1 MLRHPADTR
10 AAGARPV
17 SDTDAVIGSGSES
30 AAGVTGGH
38 DNGAVHVVVGAG
50 AQGRI
55 VLVDPDD
62 PARPLAE
69 VSLDGF
75 AEAVRALEARDHPRW
90 VWTETRRWYP
100 RLLDAGVRV
109 ERCHDVRLC
118 GAILDR
124 STVTESARAGGRH
137 PRPAWLPPGPAEA
150 GGAAAETT
158 TPSPVAHSALFDLDD
173 FGDDRATDPEGTAP
187 PGSEVLAP
195 STDAAA
201 RTSGASV
208 AVDAVVAELAR
219 QLALVAE
226 SADPGRLRLLLAAE
240 SAGALIGA
248 ELHAAGLPWDRA
260 VHEAV
265 LESELGP
272 RPSPGWKPARME
284 ALATQAR
291 EELGAASVNLDSQ
304 ADLLRALRAAG
315 IPVEST
321 ARWELREHDHPV
333 IEPLIAYKKLS
344 RLLSANGWT
353 WLDEWIVDGR
363 FRPEYVPGGTAT
375 GRWATSGGGALQLP
389 KNVRSA
395 VVADPG
401 WTLVVADAAQ
411 LEPRVLAAIAR
422 DEAMAEAARGR
433 DIYRGLV
440 DGGVVGTRDE
450 AKVAILGAMYGATTG
465 DSGRLVP
472 RLARAFPRAM
482 ALVDRAAADGERGLP
497 VTTLLGRSSPLPSA
511 EWRAVQARASEPDAT
526 ATDERRARSRARD
539 WGRFTRNFVVQGS
552 AAEWSLCWM
561 AALRGRLAEI
571 GSTVTDAAPAAS
583 ESGPVFGR
591 APHLVYF
598 LHDELIVH
606 APRETADAVAVA
618 VEETAAAAGRLLFG
632 DFPVD
637 FPLDLAIVESY
648 ASAG

>member
-1 MLRHPADTR
+1 MSDAT
-10 AAGARPV
+10 AR
-17 SDTDAVIGSGSES
+17 
-30 AAGVTGGH
+30 VTGGH
-38 DNGAVHVVVGAG
+38 ENGAVHVVVGAG

-55 VLVDPDD
+55 VLVDPDE

-69 VSLDGF
+69 VEPDGL
-75 AEAVRALEARDHPRW
+75 AAAVAALEAREHPRW
-90 VWTETRRWYP
+90 VWAETRRWYP

-109 ERCHDVRLC
+109 ERCHDLRLC

-124 STVTESARAGGRH
+124 STLTEAARAGGRNL
-137 PRPAWLPPGPAEA
+137 RPAWLPPGPAEA
-150 GGAAAETT
+150 GGAAAESTT
-158 TPSPVAHSALFDLDD
+158 ETPAAHSALFDLDD
-173 FGDDRATDPEGTAP
+173 FDDPVTAAGPDGTREPATSAAVAP
-187 PGSEVLAP
+187 P
-195 STDAAA
+195 TDAAP

-208 AVDAVVAELAR
+208 AVDAVAAEFAR

-226 SADPGRLRLLLAAE
+226 SADPRRLRLLLAAE

-284 ALATQAR
+284 ALATQVR

-304 ADLLRALRAAG
+304 ADLLRALRGAG

-321 ARWELREHDHPV
+321 ARWELREHDHPA
-333 IEPLIAYKKLS
+333 IEPLIAYKKLA

-411 LEPRVLAAIAR
+411 LEPRVLAAMAR

-526 ATDERRARSRARD
+526 AADERRARSRARD

-571 GSTVTDAAPAAS
+571 GSTVTDAAPAARAA
-583 ESGPVFGR
+583 GPVFGR

-618 VEETAAAAGRLLFG
+618 VEETAGAAGRLLFG

>member
-1 MLRHPADTR
+1 M
-10 AAGARPV
+10 
-17 SDTDAVIGSGSES
+17 
-30 AAGVTGGH
+30 
-38 DNGAVHVVVGAG
+38 VVGAG

-55 VLVDPDD
+55 VLVDPDE
-62 PARPLAE
+62 PARPLAD
-69 VSLDGF
+69 VDPAGL
-75 AEAVRALEARDHPRW
+75 AEAVAALEAREHPRW

-100 RLLDAGVRV
+100 RLLDMGVRV
-109 ERCHDVRLC
+109 ERCHDLRLC

-124 STVTESARAGGRH
+124 STITESARSRGRH

-150 GGAAAETT
+150 GGAAAETSA
-158 TPSPVAHSALFDLDD
+158 PSVAAHSALFDLDD
-173 FGDDRATDPEGTAP
+173 FDDPATATGPDGTGEPATSDAIAAP
-187 PGSEVLAP
+187 
-195 STDAAA
+195 TDAAA
-201 RTSGASV
+201 RASGGSV
-208 AVDAVVAELAR
+208 PVDAVAAEFAR

-272 RPSPGWKPARME
+272 RPSPGWKPARMD
-284 ALATQAR
+284 ALATQVR

-304 ADLLRALRAAG
+304 ADLLRALRGAG

-321 ARWELREHDHPV
+321 ARWELRDHDHPA
-333 IEPLIAYKKLS
+333 IEPLIAYKKLA

-353 WLDEWIVDGR
+353 WLDEWVVDGR

-411 LEPRVLAAIAR
+411 LEPRVLAAMAG

-482 ALVDRAAADGERGLP
+482 RLVDRAAADGERGLP

-526 ATDERRARSRARD
+526 PVDERRARSRARD

-571 GSTVTDAAPAAS
+571 GSTVTDATPDALR
-583 ESGPVFGR
+583 SGPVFGR

-598 LHDELIVH
+598 LHDEIIVH

-618 VEETAAAAGRLLFG
+618 VAETAAAAGRLLFG
-632 DFPVD
+632 EFPVD

>member
-1 MLRHPADTR
+1 MGPMVRHPADTPDGVGR
-10 AAGARPV
+10 
-17 SDTDAVIGSGSES
+17 T
-30 AAGVTGGH
+30 AGVTGRGE
-38 DNGAVHVVVGAG
+38 NGAVHVVVGAG

-69 VSLDGF
+69 VEPDGF
-75 AEAVRALEARDHPRW
+75 ADAVRAPRARENPRW
-90 VWTETRRWYP
+90 VWAETRRWYP
-100 RLLDAGVRV
+100 RLLEAGVRV
-109 ERCHDVRLC
+109 ERCHDLRLC
-118 GAILDR
+118 SAILDR
-124 STVTESARAGGRH
+124 STITEWARAGGRH
-137 PRPAWLPPGPAEA
+137 ARPGWLPPGPAEA
-150 GGAAAETT
+150 GGAVATTT
-158 TPSPVAHSALFDLDD
+158 TPAVAAHSALFDLDD
-173 FGDDRATDPEGTAP
+173 FGGDSGVGLGSAAEPAIDVAP
-187 PGSEVLAP
+187 VP
-195 STDAAA
+195 STDAAGRA
-201 RTSGASV
+201 SGASV
-208 AVDAVVAELAR
+208 PVDAVAAELAR

-226 SADPGRLRLLLAAE
+226 GDDPRRLRLLLAAE

-248 ELHAAGLPWDRA
+248 ELQAAGMPWDRA

-272 RPSPGWKPARME
+272 RPTPGWKPARME
-284 ALATQAR
+284 ALATRVR

-304 ADLLRALRAAG
+304 ADLLRALRGAG

-321 ARWELREHDHPV
+321 ARWELRDHDHPA

-353 WLDEWIVDGR
+353 WLDEWILDGR

-411 LEPRVLAAIAR
+411 LEPRVLAAMAR

-472 RLARAFPRAM
+472 RVARAFPRAM
-482 ALVDRAAADGERGLP
+482 GLVDRAAADGERGLP

-526 ATDERRARSRARD
+526 AVDERRARSRARD

-571 GSTVTDAAPAAS
+571 GSTVTDATPDAVA
-583 ESGPVFGR
+583 SGPVFGR
-591 APHLVYF
+591 TPHLVYF
-598 LHDELIVH
+598 LHDEIIVH
-606 APRETADAVAVA
+606 APRETADAVAAA
-618 VEETAAAAGRLLFG
+618 VEETAAASGRLLFG

>member
-1 MLRHPADTR
+1 MLRHPADTV
-10 AAGARPV
+10 AGA
-17 SDTDAVIGSGSES
+17 DQ
-30 AAGVTGGH
+30 
-38 DNGAVHVVVGAG
+38 NGDVHVVVGAG
-50 AQGRI
+50 EQGRI
-55 VLVDPDD
+55 ALVDPDRGGEPIAVVEPD
-62 PARPLAE
+62 GLA
-69 VSLDGF
+69 D
-75 AEAVRALEARDHPRW
+75 AVRELEAREHPRW

-100 RLLDAGVRV
+100 RLLEAGVRV
-109 ERCHDVRLC
+109 ERCHDLRLV

-124 STVTESARAGGRH
+124 STRTEAARATGRH
-137 PRPAWLPPGPAEA
+137 PRPWWLPPGPAEA
-150 GGAAAETT
+150 GAAAADAAPHPTT
-158 TPSPVAHSALFDLDD
+158 APHSALFDLDD
-173 FGDDRATDPEGTAP
+173 FDDAAPGTSDA
-187 PGSEVLAP
+187 GRGAP
-195 STDAAA
+195 SDDSTAMTDAASRPSA
-201 RTSGASV
+201 AAVG
-208 AVDAVVAELAR
+208 VDAVARELAR
-219 QLALVAE
+219 QLDLVAE
-226 SADPGRLRLLLAAE
+226 STDPVRLRLLLAAE
-240 SAGALIGA
+240 SAGALIGV

-265 LESELGP
+265 LEAELGP
-272 RPSPGWKPARME
+272 RPSPGWKPVRME
-284 ALATQAR
+284 ALAAQVR

-304 ADLLRALRAAG
+304 ADLLRALRRAG
-315 IPVEST
+315 IQVEST
-321 ARWELREHDHPV
+321 ARWELRDQDHPA
-333 IEPLIAYKKLS
+333 IEPLIAYKKLA

-353 WLDEWIVDGR
+353 WLDEWVLDGR

-389 KNVRSA
+389 KNVRAA

-411 LEPRVLAAIAR
+411 LEPRVLAAMAR

-465 DSGRLVP
+465 ESGRLVP

-482 ALVDRAAADGERGLP
+482 RLVDEAARDGERGLP

-526 ATDERRARSRARD
+526 PADERRARSSARD

-571 GSTVTDAAPAAS
+571 GAEMSEPSPTATVA
-583 ESGPVFGR
+583 GPVFGR

-598 LHDELIVH
+598 LHDEIIVH
-606 APRETADAVAVA
+606 APRETADAVAAA
-618 VEETAAAAGRLLFG
+618 VETAAAGAGHLLFG

-637 FPLDLAIVESY
+637 FPLDLAVVDSY

>member
-1 MLRHPADTR
+1 MLRHPADT
-10 AAGARPV
+10 GAHER
-17 SDTDAVIGSGSES
+17 TG
-30 AAGVTGGH
+30 GVTGPH
-38 DNGAVHVVVGAG
+38 ENGAVHVVVGAG

-55 VLVDPDD
+55 VLADPEGDSG
-62 PARPLAE
+62 PLADVE
-69 VSLDGF
+69 PEML
-75 AEAVRALEARDHPRW
+75 AEAVRAIEARDHPRW

-100 RLLDAGVRV
+100 RLLEAGVRV
-109 ERCHDVRLC
+109 DRCHDLRLC

-124 STVTESARAGGRH
+124 STATEFARAGGRY
-137 PRPAWLPPGPAEA
+137 PRPAWLPPGPADA
-150 GGAAAETT
+150 GGAATE
-158 TPSPVAHSALFDLDD
+158 PVASAASAHSALFDLAD
-173 FGDDRATDPEGTAP
+173 FADEGP
-187 PGSEVLAP
+187 PAGVSTPDGP
-195 STDAAA
+195 SVTDAASP
-201 RTSGASV
+201 TSTAAVPVV
-208 AVDAVVAELAR
+208 AVAAELTR

-226 SADPGRLRLLLAAE
+226 SDDPGRLRLLLAAE

-265 LESELGP
+265 LEAELGP

-284 ALATQAR
+284 ALATRVR
-291 EELGAASVNLDSQ
+291 EQLGAASVNLDSQ
-304 ADLLRALRAAG
+304 ADLLRALRGAG
-315 IPVEST
+315 IAVEST
-321 ARWELREHDHPV
+321 ARWELRDHDHPA
-333 IEPLIAYKKLS
+333 IDPLIAYKKLS
-344 RLLSANGWT
+344 RLLSANGWA
-353 WLDEWIVDGR
+353 WLDEWVIDGR

-411 LEPRVLAAIAR
+411 LEPRVLAAMSR

-440 DGGVVGTRDE
+440 DAGVVGTRDE

-497 VTTLLGRSSPLPSA
+497 VTTLLGRSSPLPGA
-511 EWRAVQARASEPDAT
+511 EWRAVQARATEPDAT
-526 ATDERRARSRARD
+526 AADERRARSRARD

-571 GSTVTDAAPAAS
+571 AASVSDAAPAAPR
-583 ESGPVFGR
+583 SGAVFGR
-591 APHLVYF
+591 SPHLVYF
-598 LHDELIVH
+598 LHDEIIVH
-606 APRETADAVAVA
+606 APRETAEAVADAVA
-618 VEETAAAAGRLLFG
+618 EAAAGAGRLLFG